1 MSLYWNRSPY
11 DREVSDRYRY
21 RDIDKKIFS
30 NFLII
35 ECQQI
40 NVNYR
45 KNDDFVMPFGNH
57 TSISSKNEK

>member
-11 DREVSDRYRY
+11 DREVSDRYR
-21 RDIDKKIFS
+21 DIDQKNFF

-40 NVNYR
+40 NVSYR
-45 KNDDFVMPFGNH
+45 KNDDFFMPFGNH
-57 TSISSKNEK
+57 TSSSSKNEK